1 MGAAPVIDL
10 PDAAPL
16 SGATTVINL
25 PDVAPFSKGRLLRI
39 GWRIS
44 LTRVFSVSRKLAH
57 GLAVSCLP
65 TPEVYCFRWGSSM
78 QPD

>member
-1 MGAAPVIDL
+1 MGAASVINL

-16 SGATTVINL
+16 SGATPVINL

-39 GWRIS
+39 VWRIS
-44 LTRVFSVSRKLAH
+44 LFCIFFVSRKLAH

-65 TPEVYCFRWGSSM
+65 TPEVYCFGRGSSM
-78 QPD
+78 